1 MAGRSVFQPMNSSDE
16 PKPTPDPG
24 PAAPFER
31 LERTLRADV
40 EEARAIEPLIEGA
53 DGVFTRIRRVLWQ
66 VAPLLALLA
75 LGAVLVV
82 SGLYRELTV
91 DNLAVHHDD
100 LRDWVDT
107 HPVLATMGVLGT
119 LALIVS
125 TGLPGGAVL
134 VVASGFL
141 FGVLPGTVVAV
152 VGAAV
157 GASVLYF
164 AARRVFE
171 LGGREP
177 ALSTR
182 IRDGFARSPVSFAFF
197 IRLVPVFPFGAA
209 SVALAW
215 AGCRPLLFLAA
226 TSLGNIPSSLVYTAI
241 GAGLDRT
248 LAEHGTVSLSLL
260 AQPRFLLPLAAL
272 AMLALLPVLLGLRRR
287 RQAGKA

>member
-1 MAGRSVFQPMNSSDE
+1 MHSTDDPRNPRE
-16 PKPTPDPG
+16 PG
-24 PAAPFER
+24 PAAPLAL

-40 EEARAIEPLIEGA
+40 EEARAIEPLIEQA
-53 DGVFTRIRRVLWQ
+53 DSVHGRIRRGLGR
-66 VAPLLALLA
+66 VAPLLGLLV
-75 LGAVLVV
+75 LGAILVG
-82 SGLYRELTV
+82 SGLYRELTIE
-91 DNLAVHHDD
+91 NLATHHDD
-100 LRDWVDT
+100 LLAWVAT
-107 HPVLATMGVLGT
+107 HPVLATMGLLGA

-141 FGVLPGTVVAV
+141 FGVLPGTLVAMS
-152 VGAAV
+152 GAAI

-164 AARRVFE
+164 AARRVFIS
-171 LGGREP
+171 GGKEP
-177 ALSTR
+177 ALATR
-182 IRDGFARSPVSFAFF
+182 VREGFARNPVSFAFF

-226 TSLGNIPSSLVYTAI
+226 TFFGNLPSSLVYTAI

-272 AMLALLPVLLGLRRR
+272 ALLALLPVFFGLRGRR
-287 RQAGKA
+287 RAGKA

>member
-1 MAGRSVFQPMNSSDE
+1 MNSSDD
-16 PKPTPDPG
+16 PKPLPEPG

-31 LERTLRADV
+31 LERTIRADV
-40 EEARAIEPLIEGA
+40 EEARAIEPLIAGA
-53 DGVFTRIRRVLWQ
+53 EGVFVRIRRVLGR

-75 LGAVLVV
+75 LGAILVG
-82 SGLYRELTV
+82 SGLYRELTIE
-91 DNLAVHHDD
+91 NLAAQHDD
-100 LRDWVDT
+100 LREWVVT

-125 TGLPGGAVL
+125 TGLPGGSVL

-141 FGVLPGTVVAV
+141 FGVLPGTLLAV
-152 VGAAV
+152 VGAAS

-164 AARRVFE
+164 AARRLFE
-171 LGGREP
+171 VGGKEP
-177 ALSTR
+177 ALATR
-182 IRDGFARSPVSFAFF
+182 VREGFARNPVSFAFF

-215 AGCRPLLFLAA
+215 AGCRPALFLAA
-226 TSLGNIPSSLVYTAI
+226 TVLGNIPSSLVYTAI

-272 AMLALLPVLLGLRRR
+272 ALLALLPVVLGLRRR
-287 RQAGKA
+287 RQAGTA

>member
-1 MAGRSVFQPMNSSDE
+1 MNSSED
-16 PKPTPDPG
+16 PKPLPEPG
-24 PAAPFER
+24 PTARLER

-40 EEARAIEPLIEGA
+40 EEARAIEPLIDDAES
-53 DGVFTRIRRVLWQ
+53 VFVRVRRVLGRI
-66 VAPLLALLA
+66 APLLALLA
-75 LGAVLVV
+75 LGAVLVG

-91 DNLAVHHDD
+91 ENLAVHHDD
-100 LRDWVDT
+100 LRDWVVT

-141 FGVLPGTVVAV
+141 FGILPGTLVAV
-152 VGAAV
+152 IGAAT

-164 AARRVFE
+164 AARRLFE
-171 LGGREP
+171 VGGKEP
-177 ALSTR
+177 ALATR
-182 IRDGFARSPVSFAFF
+182 VREGFARNPVSFAFF

-215 AGCRPLLFLAA
+215 AGCRPLLFLTA
-226 TSLGNIPSSLVYTAI
+226 TTLGNIPSSLVYTAI

-248 LAEHGTVSLSLL
+248 LADHGTVSLSLL

-272 AMLALLPVLLGLRRR
+272 ALLAMLPVLLGLRRR